1 MYAWTMAAG
10 DFFTIH
16 DKKYLRRF
24 LYVVLLIPFDYNID
38 IISYAGHKKHV
49 NGCWEELAV

>member
-38 IISYAGHKKHV
+38 M
-49 NGCWEELAV
+49 

>member
-1 MYAWTMAAG
+1 MKKSPVIPESGMYAWTMAAG

-16 DKKYLRRF
+16 DKKDLRRF

-38 IISYAGHKKHV
+38 M
-49 NGCWEELAV
+49 

>member
-1 MYAWTMAAG
+1 MTKETSRAN
-10 DFFTIH
+10 
-16 DKKYLRRF
+16 F
-24 LYVVLLIPFDYNID
+24 LHVVLLIPFDYNID